1 MEKADFTAY
10 GTRITDTVEPF
21 WAHPLSISIN
31 TVQRVALWAKI
42 GASPGMVG
50 DSLWE
55 VPVQEGVHPPQN
67 GPQIPEENPLE
78 AWSVQRQLVH
88 ELWSPG
94 GDCATKA
101 EGTVPWL
108 SAPAGAHA
116 PTGSATWKEGRQ
128 ARVPPPW
135 RSSAGDSAGGHLAWG
150 KMEDRFG
157 LCCEAPVTYPQPPPD
172 SGWGR
177 NSWASAPMLYTK
189 HTRRRI
195 VTISI
200 NKVGQIQ
207 PWQKREPSC
216 WLQGREAHATPW
228 LDLGL
233 KSALTAQPTQ
243 PRQQQTA
250 SLHKHQQVANPLRQC
265 TARKHFRKAWAT
277 SWKGG

>member
-21 WAHPLSISIN
+21 WAHPLSISTN

-101 EGTVPWL
+101 EGTMPWL

-135 RSSAGDSAGGHLAWG
+135 RSSAGDSAGDTWHEAKWRTGLGCAVKPLSPTPNHPPTRVEEGTAGPLHLCYTQSIPEEELSQFLLTRWG
-150 KMEDRFG
+150 KSSRG
-157 LCCEAPVTYPQPPPD
+157 R
-172 SGWGR
+172 SGNHLVGFKGEKHMPRHGWT
-177 NSWASAPMLYTK
+177 WAW
-189 HTRRRI
+189 RVR
-195 VTISI
+195 
-200 NKVGQIQ
+200 
-207 PWQKREPSC
+207 
-216 WLQGREAHATPW
+216 
-228 LDLGL
+228 
-233 KSALTAQPTQ
+233 
-243 PRQQQTA
+243 
-250 SLHKHQQVANPLRQC
+250 
-265 TARKHFRKAWAT
+265 
-277 SWKGG
+277 